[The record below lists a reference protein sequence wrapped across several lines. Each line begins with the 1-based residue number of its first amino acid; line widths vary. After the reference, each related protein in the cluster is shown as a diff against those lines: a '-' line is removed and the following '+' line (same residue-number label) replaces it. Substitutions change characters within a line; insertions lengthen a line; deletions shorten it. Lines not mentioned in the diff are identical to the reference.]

1 MLMKDPD
8 VEFAG
13 YTVPHPSE
21 PQMNVRVQVHPGTT
35 TDAAVEK
42 ALDNIS
48 AACDH
53 AQRLKS
59 ARRAFGCLGRVRVW
73 LRSSF

>member
-13 YTVPHPSE
+13 YTIPHPSE
-21 PQMNVRVQVHPGTT
+21 PQMNVRVQVHAGTT
-35 TDAAVEK
+35 TDAVVEK

-48 AACDH
+48 AVCDH
-53 AQRLKS
+53 
-59 ARRAFGCLGRVRVW
+59 
-73 LRSSF
+73 